1 MRCLLPATQGLR
13 TNVMISILRD
23 LSMQHSFHNIGRNLH
38 DAAMPVYHCALC
50 RLPIMKTGWSDTK
63 NKYKE
68 LITER
73 VVGQMFLPGVVGVDR
88 FKTKF
93 EGVGSLVELA
103 CLCMH
108 LKNHHLCVLSMRCN
122 IP

>member
-1 MRCLLPATQGLR
+1 MR
-13 TNVMISILRD
+13 
-23 LSMQHSFHNIGRNLH
+23 
-38 DAAMPVYHCALC
+38 
-50 RLPIMKTGWSDTK
+50 TGWSDTR

-93 EGVGSLVELA
+93 TGVGSLAVCMSVLRGQEAAFLA
-103 CLCMH
+103 YTLCTSILIM
-108 LKNHHLCVLSMRCN
+108 L
-122 IP
+122 